1 MVIFISPSTVHT
13 APISKYGTSANS
25 FASTTLYGV
34 FFFII
39 FFGILCSS
47 DPEIIKT
54 IRDYVV
60 VGSGPFRMLSE
71 LTLSTAGPALA
82 IITEIFYSGDERGVP
97 GLLQR
102 HQCQRRP
109 GLLLRP
115 DGEDGLET
123 LNSSIITSHQVSV
136 FCPYTIRAI
145 QCAYLMSQFVI
156 MIIITSDG
164 QANLHC
170 NI

>member
-1 MVIFISPSTVHT
+1 MESLAF
-13 APISKYGTSANS
+13 
-25 FASTTLYGV
+25 
-34 FFFII
+34 I
-39 FFGILCSS
+39 FFSILCSS

-71 LTLSTAGPALA
+71 LTLSIAGPALA

-123 LNSSIITSHQVSV
+123 LNSSIIAAVIKCQCS
-136 FCPYTIRAI
+136 ALI
-145 QCAYLMSQFVI
+145 QSRRYNVHI
-156 MIIITSDG
+156 
-164 QANLHC
+164 
-170 NI
+170 